1 MRSRALRPLQWLF
14 SLPVRIWLFSLLF
27 PVSMMKPRT
36 LYTPGAFLRLP
47 NTLRTNLGRERPKS
61 QEPLS

>member
-1 MRSRALRPLQWLF
+1 
-14 SLPVRIWLFSLLF
+14 
-27 PVSMMKPRT
+27 MMKPRT